1 MNYSVGH
8 RHGSDSK
15 LLWLWLRP
23 VAVAPIW
30 PLAWGLPHA
39 AGVALKKSKKKK
51 EKSERELNSIPLHF
65 IYLLSLPDRPST
77 CMQLTLCL
85 GLDVANLSGL
95 PPFFAFFLTR
105 AKENFICKNY
115 RILEYHLCNIPLS
128 SQTAFWNFWSCPI
141 FLNLYHHMPYAYNL
155 KMIKYSSAWTGRRD
169 FCALPVKQ
177 VIFEN
182 VWGHFVLSYEVILLA
197 SSWREPGLRDILQSI
212 RQLPHQELP
221 TPRSVL
227 LKLRNLDPND
237 FLIAKTMG

>member
-1 MNYSVGH
+1 
-8 RHGSDSK
+8 
-15 LLWLWLRP
+15 
-23 VAVAPIW
+23 
-30 PLAWGLPHA
+30 
-39 AGVALKKSKKKK
+39 
-51 EKSERELNSIPLHF
+51 
-65 IYLLSLPDRPST
+65 
-77 CMQLTLCL
+77 
-85 GLDVANLSGL
+85 
-95 PPFFAFFLTR
+95 
-105 AKENFICKNY
+105 
-115 RILEYHLCNIPLS
+115 
-128 SQTAFWNFWSCPI
+128 
-141 FLNLYHHMPYAYNL
+141 MPYAYNL
-155 KMIKYSSAWTGRRD
+155 KMIKYSSALTGRRD